1 MIVKTVD
8 GNEAC
13 ARSAYIFSDIAGIYP
28 ITPSSTMA
36 EYVDE
41 FSSKKIKNI
50 FNEPVKVVEMQSE
63 AGAAGFV
70 HGALSNGSIAT
81 TFTASQGLLL
91 MIPNMYKIAGEM
103 LPCVINVAARSIATH
118 ALSILGDHQDVYAIR
133 PTGFAIMASSS
144 VQSVSD
150 LTIVS
155 YLSSLKSSLPFV
167 NFFDGFRTSHEL
179 SKINILEKEDIEDII
194 DYKKINE
201 FRNRGLSIN
210 NKVKGTAMMEDV
222 YFQMSEV
229 RNKDYDKLP
238 DIVNDYM
245 KKINKKTGKSYAPFE
260 YYGSKKAS
268 KVIVAM
274 GSVCE
279 TIREVIDDLNGDIG
293 LIEVHLYRPFSKKYF
308 FDVLPKTVTKI
319 AVLDRTKEPGSVGE
333 PLYLD
338 VVSMF
343 ACKDSSPLIFGG
355 RYGLSSKDTNPA
367 HIKAVY
373 DFLDDKPFNGFT
385 VGIEDDVTNLS
396 IKVDDYVTNLDSKEF
411 LVYGYGSDGMV
422 SASKDIIKIIGD
434 NTKEYVQGY
443 FQYDSKKSGGI
454 TRSHIRIS
462 DKVIR
467 SAYYINNPSL
477 VVCSKESY
485 LGKYDMLSNIR
496 ENGTFIFV
504 TSLGKKEVEEM
515 LSGNIKKT
523 IIDKKIKFYIID
535 AYKVNKFFA

>member
-485 LGKYDMLSNIR
+485 LGFLI
-496 ENGTFIFV
+496 
-504 TSLGKKEVEEM
+504 
-515 LSGNIKKT
+515 
-523 IIDKKIKFYIID
+523 
-535 AYKVNKFFA
+535 

>member
-210 NKVKGTAMMEDV
+210 NKVKGTAMMEYV
-222 YFQMSEV
+222 FFQMSEV
-229 RNKDYDKLP
+229 RNKD
-238 DIVNDYM
+238 
-245 KKINKKTGKSYAPFE
+245 
-260 YYGSKKAS
+260 
-268 KVIVAM
+268 
-274 GSVCE
+274 
-279 TIREVIDDLNGDIG
+279 
-293 LIEVHLYRPFSKKYF
+293 
-308 FDVLPKTVTKI
+308 
-319 AVLDRTKEPGSVGE
+319 
-333 PLYLD
+333 
-338 VVSMF
+338 
-343 ACKDSSPLIFGG
+343 
-355 RYGLSSKDTNPA
+355 
-367 HIKAVY
+367 
-373 DFLDDKPFNGFT
+373 
-385 VGIEDDVTNLS
+385 
-396 IKVDDYVTNLDSKEF
+396 
-411 LVYGYGSDGMV
+411 
-422 SASKDIIKIIGD
+422 
-434 NTKEYVQGY
+434 
-443 FQYDSKKSGGI
+443 
-454 TRSHIRIS
+454 
-462 DKVIR
+462 
-467 SAYYINNPSL
+467 
-477 VVCSKESY
+477 
-485 LGKYDMLSNIR
+485 
-496 ENGTFIFV
+496 
-504 TSLGKKEVEEM
+504 
-515 LSGNIKKT
+515 
-523 IIDKKIKFYIID
+523 
-535 AYKVNKFFA
+535 